1 MYIPVFTVHVPGI
14 SMYYLTCACKHAP
27 TQTGVSVKGLD
38 VESDVARDDVERVSH
53 DRVLVGV
60 AREGFARVVKV
71 RNWFPMNFIQTG
83 VECV

>member
-1 MYIPVFTVHVPGI
+1 M
-14 SMYYLTCACKHAP
+14 
-27 TQTGVSVKGLD
+27 D

-53 DRVLVGV
+53 DRVLVDV